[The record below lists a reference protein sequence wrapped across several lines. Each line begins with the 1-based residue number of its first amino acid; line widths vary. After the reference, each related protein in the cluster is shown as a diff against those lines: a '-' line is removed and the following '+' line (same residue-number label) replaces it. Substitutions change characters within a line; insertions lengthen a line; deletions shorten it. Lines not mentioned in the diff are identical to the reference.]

1 MREGSGTQ
9 SIHIVDDDEAVRDS
23 LAALVESAGLSAKVY
38 ASAIELL
45 TSPGGLAA
53 DCLVADI
60 RMPEMDGLE
69 LQQELKRRGMT
80 MPLILITGHADVGL
94 AVQAMKAGASDF
106 LEKPFEGERL
116 LASITEALEQ
126 GARKPRANA
135 EPNLAADRLA
145 ALTGREREI
154 VDRLVAGLSN
164 KEIARELGISYQRL
178 RSTGLGLWTR
188 PRLVAFHSW
197 CAWLLRRII
206 RPRIKRHL
214 VTYRRTSETG
224 IAGSSAKFH
233 ARTTLPRQ
241 WTTRLTPHSGSVAIC
256 CLSSVSRTT

>member
-23 LAALVESAGLSAKVY
+23 LAALVESAGLSAKAY

-116 LASITEALEQ
+116 LASLREALAQEGHQ
-126 GARKPRANA
+126 TRPPKSST
-135 EPNLAADRLA
+135 DRLA
-145 ALTGREREI
+145 VLTGREREI

-164 KEIARELGISYQRL
+164 KEI
-178 RSTGLGLWTR
+178 
-188 PRLVAFHSW
+188 
-197 CAWLLRRII
+197 
-206 RPRIKRHL
+206 
-214 VTYRRTSETG
+214 
-224 IAGSSAKFH
+224 
-233 ARTTLPRQ
+233 
-241 WTTRLTPHSGSVAIC
+241 
-256 CLSSVSRTT
+256 

>member
-23 LAALVESAGLSAKVY
+23 LAALVESAGLSAKAY

-106 LEKPFEGERL
+106 LDNR
-116 LASITEALEQ
+116 ASKYGRSSLPGRMGSHRSVPSCAV
-126 GARKPRANA
+126 RAS
-135 EPNLAADRLA
+135 RS
-145 ALTGREREI
+145 G
-154 VDRLVAGLSN
+154 VA
-164 KEIARELGISYQRL
+164 
-178 RSTGLGLWTR
+178 
-188 PRLVAFHSW
+188 
-197 CAWLLRRII
+197 
-206 RPRIKRHL
+206 
-214 VTYRRTSETG
+214 
-224 IAGSSAKFH
+224 
-233 ARTTLPRQ
+233 
-241 WTTRLTPHSGSVAIC
+241 
-256 CLSSVSRTT
+256 SRMA